1 MRLESAELTKPR
13 VRRFEGNAPRNVPD
27 AMRKSARRFEPFPQ
41 FNAPPHADVAP
52 RMPLIRL
59 KPHKAR
65 VVIEDGAE
73 MILVLMV
80 TLNRGESVELASGG
94 RMETMNGMLRIRERG
109 GLLTTRADGKTAGRL
124 TFVPETASG
133 GNRAPAE
140 FQVDVPLGPREFR
153 VLLDLGRAGRLPHK
167 IFMQA
172 GERTIAGPRGVIY
185 RARDGRTGKFW
196 DNVGHRRVPVSS
208 LTFVVPV
215 DVANAGRPPARDA
228 RRDDDAFDPYEDDDA
243 RDRDD
248 TKSFAS
254 SAQVAELADELI
266 VFQGETR
273 HLLTAILAVVGL
285 TALIVVLVSVLRFLR

>member
-1 MRLESAELTKPR
+1 
-13 VRRFEGNAPRNVPD
+13 
-27 AMRKSARRFEPFPQ
+27 
-41 FNAPPHADVAP
+41 
-52 RMPLIRL
+52 MPLIRL

-94 RMETMNGMLRIRERG
+94 RLEMMKGMLRIRERG
-109 GLLTTRADGKTAGRL
+109 GLLTRADGKTNGRL
-124 TFVPETASG
+124 TFVPESASG
-133 GNRAPAE
+133 SERAPAE

-172 GERTIAGPRGVIY
+172 GDRTIAGPRGVTY
-185 RARDGRTGKFW
+185 RAKNGRTGKFW
-196 DNVGHRRVPVSS
+196 DNVAHRRVPVSS

-215 DVANAGRPPARDA
+215 DVANAGRPAARDA
-228 RRDDDAFDPYEDDDA
+228 RREDDDF
-243 RDRDD
+243 DPLEDEEPHESGD
-248 TKSFAS
+248 EKPFAS

-273 HLLTAILAVVGL
+273 HLLNAILAVVGL
-285 TALIVVLVSVLRFLR
+285 TALIVVLVSVMRFLQ

>member
-1 MRLESAELTKPR
+1 
-13 VRRFEGNAPRNVPD
+13 
-27 AMRKSARRFEPFPQ
+27 MRKSARQFESSPQ
-41 FNAPPHADVAP
+41 FNAPLHADVAP

-94 RMETMNGMLRIRERG
+94 RMEMMKGMLRIRERG
-109 GLLTTRADGKTAGRL
+109 GLLTRADGKMNGRL
-124 TFVPETASG
+124 TFVPETSSG
-133 GNRAPAE
+133 GARAPAE

-172 GERTIAGPRGVIY
+172 GERTIAGPRGVSY
-185 RARDGRTGKFW
+185 RAKNGRTGKFW
-196 DNVGHRRVPVSS
+196 DNVAHRRVPVSS

-215 DVANAGRPPARDA
+215 DVANAGGPAARDA
-228 RRDDDAFDPYEDDDA
+228 RREDDFDPFEDDES
-243 RDRDD
+243 REPDD
-248 TKSFAS
+248 EKAFAS

>member
-1 MRLESAELTKPR
+1 
-13 VRRFEGNAPRNVPD
+13 
-27 AMRKSARRFEPFPQ
+27 MRKSARQFDSSSHQ
-41 FNAPPHADVAP
+41 SFNAPPNADVAP

-65 VVIEDGAE
+65 VVIEDGSE
-73 MILVLMV
+73 MILVLKV
-80 TLNRGESVELASGG
+80 TLHRGENVELASGG
-94 RMETMNGMLRIRERG
+94 RMDLMHGMLRIRERG
-109 GLLTTRADGKTAGRL
+109 GLLARTDSKVNGRL
-124 TFVPETASG
+124 TFVPETTSG

-172 GERTIAGPRGVIY
+172 GERTIAGPRGVTY
-185 RARDGRTGKFW
+185 RAKNGRTTKYW
-196 DNVGHRRVPVSS
+196 DNVAHRRVPVSN

-215 DVANAGRPPARDA
+215 DVANAGAAPARNG
-228 RRDDDAFDPYEDDDA
+228 RRDDDDLDPFDDDEA
-243 RDRDD
+243 RDDED
-248 TKSFAS
+248 AKSFAS

-285 TALIVVLVSVLRFLR
+285 TALIVVLVSVLRFLQ

>member
-1 MRLESAELTKPR
+1 
-13 VRRFEGNAPRNVPD
+13 
-27 AMRKSARRFEPFPQ
+27 MRKSARQFDSSSNQ
-41 FNAPPHADVAP
+41 TFNAPPGAGAAL

-73 MILVLMV
+73 MILVLKV
-80 TLNRGESVELASGG
+80 TLHRGETVELASGG
-94 RMETMNGMLRIRERG
+94 RLEALQGMLRVRERG
-109 GLLTTRADGKTAGRL
+109 GLLARADGKTTGKL
-124 TFVPETASG
+124 TFVPETQSG
-133 GNRAPAE
+133 SNRAPAE

-172 GERTIAGPRGVIY
+172 GERTVLGPRGMTY
-185 RARDGRTGKFW
+185 RSRNGRTGKYW
-196 DNVGHRRVPVSS
+196 DNVAHRRLQVSN

-215 DVANAGRPPARDA
+215 DVANSASGAEA
-228 RRDDDAFDPYEDDDA
+228 RRRSRGFDDDDVDPYEEDYHDDEAPA
-243 RDRDD
+243 RQ
-248 TKSFAS
+248 FAS
-254 SAQVAELADELI
+254 SKEVSQLADELV

-273 HLLTAILAVVGL
+273 HLLTAILWVVGL

>member
-1 MRLESAELTKPR
+1 
-13 VRRFEGNAPRNVPD
+13 
-27 AMRKSARRFEPFPQ
+27 MRKSARQFDSSSHQ
-41 FNAPPHADVAP
+41 TFNAPPHADVAP

-65 VVIEDGAE
+65 VVVEDGAE
-73 MILVLMV
+73 MILVLKV

-109 GLLTTRADGKTAGRL
+109 GLLARADGRILGKL
-124 TFVPETASG
+124 TYVPETSSG
-133 GNRAPAE
+133 GSRAPPE
-140 FQVDVPLGPREFR
+140 FQIDVPLGPREFR
-153 VLLDLGRAGRLPHK
+153 VLLDLGRSGRIPHK
-167 IFMQA
+167 VFMQA
-172 GERTIAGPRGVIY
+172 GERTVAGPRGLVY
-185 RARDGRTGKFW
+185 RSKNGRTQKFW
-196 DNVGHRRVPVSS
+196 DNLTHRRIPVSN

-215 DVANAGRPPARDA
+215 DAANVASPPPRRSHRDA
-228 RRDDDAFDPYEDDDA
+228 DYDDDNALDDD
-243 RDRDD
+243 DD
-248 TKSFAS
+248 NREGAEPKSFAS

>member
-1 MRLESAELTKPR
+1 
-13 VRRFEGNAPRNVPD
+13 
-27 AMRKSARRFEPFPQ
+27 MRKSARQFDSPPQQPFT
-41 FNAPPHADVAP
+41 APHVDVAP

-73 MILVLMV
+73 MILVLKV
-80 TLNRGESVELASGG
+80 SLARGESVELASGG
-94 RMETMNGMLRIRERG
+94 RLETLNGMLRIRERG
-109 GLLTTRADGKTAGRL
+109 GLLTRADGKVNGRL
-124 TFVPETASG
+124 TFVPESG
-133 GNRAPAE
+133 GSASHSAAE

-153 VLLDLGRAGRLPHK
+153 VLLDLGRSGRLPHK

-172 GERTIAGPRGVIY
+172 GERTVAGPRGVTY
-185 RARDGRTGKFW
+185 RSNKGRTGKFW
-196 DNVGHRRVPVSS
+196 DNVAHRRVPVTN

-215 DVANAGRPPARDA
+215 DIANSGAPPRD
-228 RRDDDAFDPYEDDDA
+228 RHDFVDEPDPYEDDEP
-243 RDRDD
+243 RETSEQQR
-248 TKSFAS
+248 SFAS

>member
-1 MRLESAELTKPR
+1 MFRATSSE
-13 VRRFEGNAPRNVPD
+13 
-27 AMRKSARRFEPFPQ
+27 MRKSARQFESSPQ
-41 FNAPPHADVAP
+41 FNAPPNVDRAP

-65 VVIEDGAE
+65 VVIEDGVE

-80 TLNRGESVELASGG
+80 TLARAESVELASGG
-94 RMETMNGMLRIRERG
+94 RLESMKGMLRIRERG
-109 GLLTTRADGKTAGRL
+109 GLLTRADGKTNGRL
-124 TFVPETASG
+124 TFVPESSSG
-133 GNRAPAE
+133 TKRGPAE

-172 GERTIAGPRGVIY
+172 GERTIVGPRGVTY
-185 RARDGRTGKFW
+185 RSSKGRTGKYW
-196 DNVGHRRVPVSS
+196 DNIAHRRVPVTS

-215 DVANAGRPPARDA
+215 DVANSGRANRD
-228 RRDDDAFDPYEDDDA
+228 RYDDEDEPYDREDDEA
-243 RDRDD
+243 TSEREQR
-248 TKSFAS
+248 FAS

-285 TALIVVLVSVLRFLR
+285 TALIVVVVSLLRFLR

>member
-1 MRLESAELTKPR
+1 
-13 VRRFEGNAPRNVPD
+13 
-27 AMRKSARRFEPFPQ
+27 MRKSARQFESSPYP
-41 FNAPPHADVAP
+41 NAPPHAERAP

-80 TLNRGESVELASGG
+80 SLARGESVELASGG
-94 RMETMNGMLRIRERG
+94 RMDAMKGLLRIRERG
-109 GLLTTRADGKTAGRL
+109 GLLTRTDGKTTGRL
-124 TFVPETASG
+124 TFVPETNSG
-133 GNRAPAE
+133 VTRGPAE

-153 VLLDLGRAGRLPHK
+153 VLLDLGRSGRLPHK

-172 GERTIAGPRGVIY
+172 GERTIAGPRGVSY
-185 RARDGRTGKFW
+185 RAKDGRTSKYW
-196 DNVGHRRVPVSS
+196 DNIAHRRVPVTN

-215 DVANAGRPPARDA
+215 DVANAGTQPRNA
-228 RRDDDAFDPYEDDDA
+228 RREDENFDPYEDDEAPEPEGA
-243 RDRDD
+243 RA
-248 TKSFAS
+248 FAS

-273 HLLTAILAVVGL
+273 HLLTAILAVAGL
-285 TALIVVLVSVLRFLR
+285 TALIVVVVSVLRFLR

>member
-1 MRLESAELTKPR
+1 
-13 VRRFEGNAPRNVPD
+13 
-27 AMRKSARRFEPFPQ
+27 MRKTARQ
-41 FNAPPHADVAP
+41 FDPSSQQTISPAPPEADVAP

-73 MILVLMV
+73 MILVLKV
-80 TLNRGESVELASGG
+80 SLNRGESVDLASGG
-94 RMETMNGMLRIRERG
+94 RMETLNGMLRIRERG
-109 GLLTTRADGKTAGRL
+109 GLLTRADGRIAGKL

-133 GNRAPAE
+133 GSRAPAE
-140 FQVDVPLGPREFR
+140 FQIDVPLGPREFR

-172 GERTIAGPRGVIY
+172 GERTGLGPRGLTY
-185 RARDGRTGKFW
+185 RSKGGRTGKFW
-196 DNVGHRRVPVSS
+196 DNVSHRRLPVSN

-215 DVANAGRPPARDA
+215 DVANASAGPARGGP
-228 RRDDDAFDPYEDDDA
+228 RRDFDDDDYDRERD

-248 TKSFAS
+248 DYDGDERETRSSYAS

-266 VFQGETR
+266 VYQSETR
-273 HLLTAILAVVGL
+273 HLLTAVLVVMGL

>member
-1 MRLESAELTKPR
+1 
-13 VRRFEGNAPRNVPD
+13 
-27 AMRKSARRFEPFPQ
+27 MRKSARQFDSSSNQ
-41 FNAPPHADVAP
+41 TFNASPGTGAAV

-73 MILVLMV
+73 MILVLKV
-80 TLNRGESVELASGG
+80 TLHRGETVELASGG
-94 RMETMNGMLRIRERG
+94 RLEALQGMLRIRERG
-109 GLLTTRADGKTAGRL
+109 GLLARADGKSTGKL
-124 TFVPETASG
+124 TFVPETQSG
-133 GNRAPAE
+133 SNRAPAE

-172 GERTIAGPRGVIY
+172 GERTVLGPRGMTY
-185 RARDGRTGKFW
+185 RSRNGRTGKYW
-196 DNVGHRRVPVSS
+196 DNVTHRRLMVAN

-215 DVANAGRPPARDA
+215 DVANSSNPDT
-228 RRDDDAFDPYEDDDA
+228 RRRTRFDDDDVDPYEDDYQDSEAPA
-243 RDRDD
+243 RS
-248 TKSFAS
+248 SFAS
-254 SAQVAELADELI
+254 STQVSELADELV

-273 HLLTAILAVVGL
+273 HLLNAILWVVGL

>member
-1 MRLESAELTKPR
+1 
-13 VRRFEGNAPRNVPD
+13 
-27 AMRKSARRFEPFPQ
+27 MRKGARQFETPEPPYQ
-41 FNAPPHADVAP
+41 VPKAAAPAP
-52 RMPLIRL
+52 RMPIIRL

-73 MILVLMV
+73 MILVLKV
-80 TLNRGESVELASGG
+80 SLHRGESVGLATGG
-94 RMETMNGMLRIRERG
+94 RMEALQGMLRIRERG
-109 GLLTTRADGKTAGRL
+109 GLLTRPDGKLSGRL
-124 TFVPETASG
+124 TYVPETRSG

-167 IFMQA
+167 VFMQA
-172 GERTIAGPRGVIY
+172 GERTLTGPRGVTY
-185 RARDGRTGKFW
+185 QVKDGRTLKHW
-196 DNVGHRRVPVSS
+196 DNVAHRRVPVSN

-215 DVANAGRPPARDA
+215 DVANAGTAQRGAPRDHDIDPF
-228 RRDDDAFDPYEDDDA
+228 DDDEA
-243 RDRDD
+243 RPDGEE

-285 TALIVVLVSVLRFLR
+285 TALIVVAVSLLRFFR

>member
-1 MRLESAELTKPR
+1 
-13 VRRFEGNAPRNVPD
+13 
-27 AMRKSARRFEPFPQ
+27 MRKTARQFEPSPN
-41 FNAPPHADVAP
+41 FNAPLHPDAAL

-94 RMETMNGMLRIRERG
+94 RMETMNGMLRIRERA
-109 GLLTTRADGKTAGRL
+109 GLIARADARAQGRL
-124 TFVPETASG
+124 TYVAESSSA
-133 GNRAPAE
+133 GNRSPHE

-172 GERTIAGPRGVIY
+172 GERTTAGPRGVIY
-185 RARDGRTGKFW
+185 RAKDGRAGKFW
-196 DNVGHRRVPVSS
+196 DNVAHRRVPVTS

-215 DVANAGRPPARDA
+215 DVANAGGSAGRNESDGHVPD
-228 RRDDDAFDPYEDDDA
+228 RRDDDNDQEADDG
-243 RDRDD
+243 R
-248 TKSFAS
+248 SFAS

-285 TALIVVLVSVLRFLR
+285 TALIVVVVSILRFLK

>member
-1 MRLESAELTKPR
+1 MFRATSSE
-13 VRRFEGNAPRNVPD
+13 
-27 AMRKSARRFEPFPQ
+27 MRKSARQFESSPQ
-41 FNAPPHADVAP
+41 FNAPPNVDRAP

-65 VVIEDGAE
+65 VVIEDGVE

-80 TLNRGESVELASGG
+80 TLARAESVELASGG
-94 RMETMNGMLRIRERG
+94 RLESMKGMLRIRERG
-109 GLLTTRADGKTAGRL
+109 GLLTRADGKTNGRL
-124 TFVPETASG
+124 TFVPESSSG
-133 GNRAPAE
+133 TKRGPAE

-172 GERTIAGPRGVIY
+172 GERTIVGPRGVTY
-185 RARDGRTGKFW
+185 RSSNGRTGKYW
-196 DNVGHRRVPVSS
+196 DNIAHRRVPVTS

-215 DVANAGRPPARDA
+215 DVANAGRPNSRADRYDE
-228 RRDDDAFDPYEDDDA
+228 EDEPF
-243 RDRDD
+243 DRDD
-248 TKSFAS
+248 EDESRDREPRAFAS

-285 TALIVVLVSVLRFLR
+285 TALIVVVVSVLRFLR

>member
-1 MRLESAELTKPR
+1 
-13 VRRFEGNAPRNVPD
+13 
-27 AMRKSARRFEPFPQ
+27 MRKSARQFDSSSHQ
-41 FNAPPHADVAP
+41 SFNAPHADAAP

-73 MILVLMV
+73 MILVLKV
-80 TLNRGESVELASGG
+80 SLNRGESVELASGG
-94 RMETMNGMLRIRERG
+94 RMEMLNGMLRIRERG
-109 GLLTTRADGKTAGRL
+109 GLLARSDGKVGGRL
-124 TFVPETASG
+124 TYVPETVSG

-167 IFMQA
+167 VFMQA
-172 GERTIAGPRGVIY
+172 GERTVAGSRGLTY
-185 RARDGRTGKFW
+185 RSRNGRTGKFW
-196 DNVGHRRVPVSS
+196 DNVAHRRIPVSN

-215 DVANAGRPPARDA
+215 DVANAGVPPSRAQRRDYDEDFDPFDGEEARDEGES
-228 RRDDDAFDPYEDDDA
+228 R
-243 RDRDD
+243 
-248 TKSFAS
+248 SFAS

-285 TALIVVLVSVLRFLR
+285 TALIVVVVGVLRFLR

>member
-1 MRLESAELTKPR
+1 
-13 VRRFEGNAPRNVPD
+13 
-27 AMRKSARRFEPFPQ
+27 MRKSARHFESSSE
-41 FNAPPHADVAP
+41 FNAPPPTDVAP

-94 RMETMNGMLRIRERG
+94 KLETMKGLLRIRERG
-109 GLLTTRADGKTAGRL
+109 GLLTRADRKGNGRM
-124 TFVPETASG
+124 TFVPETSSG
-133 GNRAPAE
+133 ADRGPAE

-153 VLLDLGRAGRLPHK
+153 VLLDLGRAGRIPQK

-172 GERTIAGPRGVIY
+172 GERTMAGPRGLFY
-185 RARDGRTGKFW
+185 RSKEGRTRKFW
-196 DNVGHRRVPVSS
+196 DNVAHRRVPVTS

-215 DVANAGRPPARDA
+215 DVANAGVRDA
-228 RRDDDAFDPYEDDDA
+228 RKDDEVDPFDGEAIAPDHEG
-243 RDRDD
+243 
-248 TKSFAS
+248 KSIAS

-285 TALIVVLVSVLRFLR
+285 TALIVVVVSVLRFLR

>member
-1 MRLESAELTKPR
+1 
-13 VRRFEGNAPRNVPD
+13 
-27 AMRKSARRFEPFPQ
+27 MRKSARQFDSSSHQ
-41 FNAPPHADVAP
+41 SFNAPPHADVAP

-73 MILVLMV
+73 MILVLKV
-80 TLNRGESVELASGG
+80 TLHRGESVELASGG
-94 RMETMNGMLRIRERG
+94 RLELMHGMLRIRERG
-109 GLLTTRADGKTAGRL
+109 GLLQRADGKVNGRL
-124 TFVPETASG
+124 TFVPETTSG

-140 FQVDVPLGPREFR
+140 FQIDVPLGPREFR

-172 GERTIAGPRGVIY
+172 GERTIAGPRGVTY
-185 RARDGRTGKFW
+185 RAKNGRTAKFW
-196 DNVGHRRVPVSS
+196 DNVSHRRVPVSN

-215 DVANAGRPPARDA
+215 DVANAGASPVRNP
-228 RRDDDAFDPYEDDDA
+228 RRDDDLDPFDEDEVPDDD
-243 RDRDD
+243 DP
-248 TKSFAS
+248 KSFAS
-254 SAQVAELADELI
+254 SAQVAELADEMI

-285 TALIVVLVSVLRFLR
+285 TALIVVLVSVLRFLQ

>member
-1 MRLESAELTKPR
+1 MRR
-13 VRRFEGNAPRNVPD
+13 VGMP
-27 AMRKSARRFEPFPQ
+27 MRKSARQFDSPPQQPFT
-41 FNAPPHADVAP
+41 APHVDAAP

-73 MILVLMV
+73 MILVLKV
-80 TLNRGESVELASGG
+80 SLARGESVELASGG
-94 RMETMNGMLRIRERG
+94 RLEALNGMLRIRERG
-109 GLLTTRADGKTAGRL
+109 GLLTRADGKVNGRL
-124 TFVPETASG
+124 TFVPETNGSQS
-133 GNRAPAE
+133 RAPAE

-153 VLLDLGRAGRLPHK
+153 VLLDLGRSGRLPHK

-172 GERTIAGPRGVIY
+172 GERTIAGPRGVTY
-185 RARDGRTGKFW
+185 RASRGRTSKFW
-196 DNVGHRRVPVSS
+196 DNLAHRRVPVTN

-215 DVANAGRPPARDA
+215 DIANSSASAARDA
-228 RRDDDAFDPYEDDDA
+228 RHDFDDEPDPYEDDEP
-243 RDRDD
+243 RDRDVERA
-248 TKSFAS
+248 FAS

-285 TALIVVLVSVLRFLR
+285 TALIVVAVSVLRFLR

>member
-1 MRLESAELTKPR
+1 
-13 VRRFEGNAPRNVPD
+13 
-27 AMRKSARRFEPFPQ
+27 MRKSARQFDSPPQQPFT
-41 FNAPPHADVAP
+41 APHVDVAP

-73 MILVLMV
+73 MILVLKV
-80 TLNRGESVELASGG
+80 SLARGESVELASGG
-94 RMETMNGMLRIRERG
+94 RLEGLNGMLRIRERG
-109 GLLTTRADGKTAGRL
+109 GLLTRADGKINGRL
-124 TFVPETASG
+124 TFVPETA
-133 GNRAPAE
+133 GNASRAPAE

-153 VLLDLGRAGRLPHK
+153 VLLDLGRSGRLPHK

-172 GERTIAGPRGVIY
+172 GERTIAGPRGVTY
-185 RARDGRTGKFW
+185 RSSKGRTGKFW
-196 DNVGHRRVPVSS
+196 DNVAHRRVPVTN

-215 DVANAGRPPARDA
+215 DIANSGAPAPRDS
-228 RRDDDAFDPYEDDDA
+228 RDFDDEPDPYEDDEP
-243 RDRDD
+243 RDTREQR
-248 TKSFAS
+248 SFAS
-254 SAQVAELADELI
+254 SAQIAELADELI